1 MSTADSSVK
10 KKVTN
15 ALLEGDQVA
24 LREGIRLGNDRD
36 EVNAGT
42 KSFHNFDVKWLEAGE
57 KITRRPRIKEQDDL
71 RVTGGPDEVQA
82 SMNAKIAL
90 LAALGLLLLNH
101 VRLMLVVNE
110 VDNRRPRVPIVDVV
124 TKARGVNDSKLDLE
138 LLLLKL
144 GLDNL
149 DLSQFVQ
156 LLVVASAVVFG
167 RRQLG

>member
-1 MSTADSSVK
+1 M
-10 KKVTN
+10 
-15 ALLEGDQVA
+15 
-24 LREGIRLGNDRD
+24 
-36 EVNAGT
+36 
-42 KSFHNFDVKWLEAGE
+42 
-57 KITRRPRIKEQDDL
+57 
-71 RVTGGPDEVQA
+71 TGGPDEVQA
-82 SMNAKIAL
+82 RVNAKVAL

-124 TKARGVNDSKLDLE
+124 TKARGVNDSKLDLK
-138 LLLLKL
+138 LLLLEL
-144 GLDNL
+144 GLDDL

>member
-1 MSTADSSVK
+1 M
-10 KKVTN
+10 
-15 ALLEGDQVA
+15 
-24 LREGIRLGNDRD
+24 
-36 EVNAGT
+36 
-42 KSFHNFDVKWLEAGE
+42 
-57 KITRRPRIKEQDDL
+57 
-71 RVTGGPDEVQA
+71 TGGPDEIQA
-82 SMNAKIAL
+82 GMNAKIAL
-90 LAALGLLLLNH
+90 LAALGLLLLDH

-138 LLLLKL
+138 LLLLEF

-156 LLVVASAVVFG
+156 LLVVASAVVFC

>member
-1 MSTADSSVK
+1 M
-10 KKVTN
+10 
-15 ALLEGDQVA
+15 
-24 LREGIRLGNDRD
+24 
-36 EVNAGT
+36 
-42 KSFHNFDVKWLEAGE
+42 
-57 KITRRPRIKEQDDL
+57 
-71 RVTGGPDEVQA
+71 TGGPDEVQA
-82 SMNAKIAL
+82 SMNAKITL

-156 LLVVASAVVFG
+156 LLVVASAVVFC

>member
-1 MSTADSSVK
+1 M
-10 KKVTN
+10 
-15 ALLEGDQVA
+15 
-24 LREGIRLGNDRD
+24 
-36 EVNAGT
+36 
-42 KSFHNFDVKWLEAGE
+42 
-57 KITRRPRIKEQDDL
+57 
-71 RVTGGPDEVQA
+71 TGGPDEVQA

-124 TKARGVNDSKLDLE
+124 TKARGINDSKLDLE

-167 RRQLG
+167 RRQLC